1 MRVERKGIPDE
12 IQSPTNYSCVE
23 SLTSQYKNTGKWAKV
38 LNSQTPPKDENFN
51 LKSGKVDLAV

>member
-1 MRVERKGIPDE
+1 VDRKGMPDE

-23 SLTSQYKNTGKWAKV
+23 SLKNQYKNTGKWAKV
-38 LNSQTPPKDENFN
+38 LNNQIPHKDENFS